1 MGIEWVLIK
10 GNRIFKLLRNPLLH
24 DLREIDKSFKS
35 CDLFFEIRARGNARS
50 QEAFTVKAQNTD
62 YVIVVAKNQGSLYKR
77 VEKLFKTA
85 SANNFEG
92 LMRLKN

>member
-50 QEAFTVKAQNTD
+50 QAAFPVKAQ
-62 YVIVVAKNQGSLYKR
+62 NQGSLYKR